1 MGRIRRF
8 TCSAKNCKSVYSH
21 AEGGVQMLTFPKD
34 ANRCRVWVQNSGNK
48 ELLKKTNNKLH
59 KLRFLCK
66 LHFADDQYLNKYR
79 TRLSK
84 MAVPT
89 IFSEP
94 PLSDKEMELFEVP
107 EEIKPLP
114 VQIFR
119 SITRQIDIPSM
130 EPLSHVVIEVSDLPG
145 RLTNV
150 EEVSVTS
157 TETPDSHDSAG
168 VMDHTYATAGDPGDT
183 GDCELFLQD
192 AQVPQDS
199 REASSTPEQME
210 YNTSYALLQK
220 LESSDSDNSVI
231 NEKLY
236 KELLKME
243 KKVQDLQ
250 QEVDRLKA
258 MSKSEVQP
266 RSRPDLVRLLN
277 VNLHDVKKT
286 GDRNCELNEELVALA
301 IFRC

>member
-94 PLSDKEMELFEVP
+94 PLSDKEMELFE
-107 EEIKPLP
+107 
-114 VQIFR
+114 
-119 SITRQIDIPSM
+119 
-130 EPLSHVVIEVSDLPG
+130 VVIEVSDLPG